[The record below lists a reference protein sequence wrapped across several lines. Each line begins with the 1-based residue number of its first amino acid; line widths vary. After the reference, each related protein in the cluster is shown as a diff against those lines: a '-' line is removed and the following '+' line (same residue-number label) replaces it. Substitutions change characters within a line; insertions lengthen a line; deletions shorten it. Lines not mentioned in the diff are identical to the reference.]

1 MTNKF
6 NNWERLVKVIERFGV
21 SVNSFARCLGFARAE
36 SLYHIRRGNYGI
48 SEDLADRIV
57 KLDGDIDRT
66 WLLTGVG
73 NMLRSEPLVGE
84 SLPFYREE
92 MEDILTCLDL
102 YEPTS
107 HIFMPYATGSDFVVR
122 TFSRP
127 MSDTVTAANDLLLKK
142 VAEINEVVQGNE
154 YVMLI
159 GERIIWRRV
168 RYVNGDPMK
177 LRLVA
182 RNREE
187 FADLFV
193 DLKDIKAAWR
203 VIARISVL
211 ES

>member
-1 MTNKF
+1 M
-6 NNWERLVKVIERFGV
+6 
-21 SVNSFARCLGFARAE
+21 
-36 SLYHIRRGNYGI
+36 
-48 SEDLADRIV
+48 
-57 KLDGDIDRT
+57 
-66 WLLTGVG
+66 
-73 NMLRSEPLVGE
+73 
-84 SLPFYREE
+84 
-92 MEDILTCLDL
+92 
-102 YEPTS
+102 
-107 HIFMPYATGSDFVVR
+107 
-122 TFSRP
+122 
-127 MSDTVTAANDLLLKK
+127 
-142 VAEINEVVQGNE
+142 VQGNE

-193 DLKDIKAAWR
+193 GLKDIKAAWR